1 MMTTDRFCTTSKN
14 RSGFLCSTNQNV
26 QCKSRISV
34 VCNGI
39 NDCNG
44 FDENV
49 NIVDC
54 GMIYEIILLHKN
66 TNHEKFRLLGYL
78 PGK

>member
-1 MMTTDRFCTTSKN
+1 MKITDRFCSTSKN
-14 RSGFLCSTNQNV
+14 RSGFLCSTKQNV

-54 GMIYEIILLHKN
+54 GKIYEIILLHN
-66 TNHEKFRLLGYL
+66 FNQ
-78 PGK
+78 P